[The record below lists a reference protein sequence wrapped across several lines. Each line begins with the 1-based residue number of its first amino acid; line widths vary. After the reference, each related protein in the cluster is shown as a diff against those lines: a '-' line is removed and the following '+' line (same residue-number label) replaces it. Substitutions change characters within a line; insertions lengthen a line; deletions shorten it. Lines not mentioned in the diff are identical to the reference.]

1 MERNFGDLICQRD
14 NGVQLGRKLL
24 EIGIFIFMFFSHL
37 QNEKFEDIL
46 G

>member
-1 MERNFGDLICQRD
+1 
-14 NGVQLGRKLL
+14 L